1 MDDLTASCTIA
12 SAEYIRAMSF
22 VSVLDSNRYILLVLH
37 GIIAIRSQLDERQTH
52 QIGIT

>member
-1 MDDLTASCTIA
+1 LFQYLIVIGS
-12 SAEYIRAMSF
+12 
-22 VSVLDSNRYILLVLH
+22 ILLVLH